1 MELAEQIALLLSS
14 SLIMGFAWFIST
26 TWKRRTGSVRPNR
39 KIAALTVMDGQAHW
53 QRATSVVE
61 LSLTRATDMAAH
73 HAAALRQ
80 LQAAEYALHALL
92 SELGSVVKTSV
103 TSPLTAREHALTLR
117 VQTSQAL
124 AA

>member
-1 MELAEQIALLLSS
+1 MLPKQSMAT
-14 SLIMGFAWFIST
+14 F
-26 TWKRRTGSVRPNR
+26 
-39 KIAALTVMDGQAHW
+39 TVLGGQAHW
-53 QRATSVVE
+53 QRATSIVE
-61 LSLTRATDMAAH
+61 LSLNRATDVATH

-103 TSPLTAREHALTLR
+103 TSPLAAREPALAPRQHAAH
-117 VQTSQAL
+117 AL

>member
-1 MELAEQIALLLSS
+1 
-14 SLIMGFAWFIST
+14 
-26 TWKRRTGSVRPNR
+26 
-39 KIAALTVMDGQAHW
+39 MDGQAHW

-61 LSLTRATDMAAH
+61 LSLTRATDMVAH

-92 SELGSVVKTSV
+92 GELGSVVKTSV
-103 TSPLTAREHALTLR
+103 SSPLISREPARTLSE
-117 VQTSQAL
+117 QTPQAL